1 MNLSDLN
8 IAISN
13 TCNFDYCKVPSP
25 KKVNFSSSNEISAFF
40 NAADKEFSLLILEN
54 IVLKEDILNKILSKN
69 ANFAFLYS
77 EYYDNVNNYIPLC
90 DYTEGSVRDDFDFGK
105 CLIVNNRLAKE
116 AVKTLDK
123 EISLAGF
130 YDFRLQMSVLGKII
144 KTENFYTLYNI
155 ENKDFETAHFAYC
168 EPRNQNYQKEA
179 EKVFTKFLKQINAYI
194 QPVNSE
200 VKDFDKIVN
209 SYKTRLSVI
218 IPVRNRKDTIQ
229 DAINSALSQK
239 TNFQFNVIVVD
250 NFSTD
255 GTTEKIGGIKD
266 PRLIHVVPKEKNLG
280 IGGCWNLGASNENCG
295 AFSVQLDSDDVYS
308 NENVLQKISDKFM
321 TEKCGVLIGS
331 YRLTDFEMK
340 PFSDFIIDHKEYTK
354 ENGANNALRV
364 NGFGAPRCYLTSLIR
379 IEKFKNFSYGE
390 DYDLCLRLSRKY
402 KLSRIFEVLYLCRR
416 WGGNSDANLTPQKIT
431 ENNTLKDTFRTEEIK
446 IRKGK

>member
-25 KKVNFSSSNEISAFF
+25 KKVNFSSTNEISAFF
-40 NAADKEFSLLILEN
+40 NDADKEFSLLILEN

-116 AVKTLDK
+116 AVRTLDK

-130 YDFRLQMSVLGKII
+130 YDFRLQMSVWGKII

-179 EKVFTKFLKQINAYI
+179 EKVFTKFLKQTGAYI
-194 QPVNSE
+194 SPVNEE
-200 VKDFDKIVN
+200 VKDFDKIVS

-218 IPVRNRKDTIQ
+218 IPVRNRKNTIQ
-229 DAINSALSQK
+229 DAINSALGQK
-239 TNFQFNVIVVD
+239 TDFQFNVIVVD

-255 GTTEKIGGIKD
+255 GTTEKIDEIKD
-266 PRLIHVVPKEKNLG
+266 GRLIHVVPTKKNLG
-280 IGGCWNLGASNENCG
+280 IGGCWNLGVENENCG

-308 NENVLQKISDKFM
+308 NENVLQKIGDKFM

-340 PFSDFIIDHKEYTK
+340 PISDFIIDHKEYTK

-379 IEKFKNFSYGE
+379 TEKFKNFSYGE

>member
-1 MNLSDLN
+1 MDLSDLN

-40 NAADKEFSLLILEN
+40 NDADKEFSLLILEN

-209 SYKTRLSVI
+209 SYKKRLSVI
-218 IPVRNRKDTIQ
+218 IPVRNRKNTIQ
-229 DAINSALSQK
+229 DAINSALGQK
-239 TNFQFNVIVVD
+239 TDFQFNVIVVD

-255 GTTEKIGGIKD
+255 GTTEKIDEIKD
-266 PRLIHVVPKEKNLG
+266 GRLIHVVPTKKNLG
-280 IGGCWNLGASNENCG
+280 IGGCWNLGVENENCG

-308 NENVLQKISDKFM
+308 NENVLQKI
-321 TEKCGVLIGS
+321 
-331 YRLTDFEMK
+331 
-340 PFSDFIIDHKEYTK
+340 
-354 ENGANNALRV
+354 
-364 NGFGAPRCYLTSLIR
+364 
-379 IEKFKNFSYGE
+379 
-390 DYDLCLRLSRKY
+390 
-402 KLSRIFEVLYLCRR
+402 
-416 WGGNSDANLTPQKIT
+416 
-431 ENNTLKDTFRTEEIK
+431 
-446 IRKGK
+446 

>member
-25 KKVNFSSSNEISAFF
+25 KKVNFSSTNEISAFF
-40 NAADKEFSLLILEN
+40 NDADKEFSLLILEN

-218 IPVRNRKDTIQ
+218 IPVRNRKNTIQ

-255 GTTEKIGGIKD
+255 GTTEKIDEIKD
-266 PRLIHVVPKEKNLG
+266 GRLIHVVPTKKNLG
-280 IGGCWNLGASNENCG
+280 IGGCWNLGVENENCG

-340 PFSDFIIDHKEYTK
+340 PISDFIIDHKEYTK

-379 IEKFKNFSYGE
+379 TEKFKNFSYGE

-402 KLSRIFEVLYLCRR
+402 KLARIFEVLYLCRR

>member
-218 IPVRNRKDTIQ
+218 IPVRNRKNTIQ

-255 GTTEKIGGIKD
+255 GTTEKIDEIKD
-266 PRLIHVVPKEKNLG
+266 GRLIHVVPTKKNLG
-280 IGGCWNLGASNENCG
+280 IGGCWNLGVENENCG

-340 PFSDFIIDHKEYTK
+340 PISDFIIDHKEYTK

-379 IEKFKNFSYGE
+379 TEKFKNFSYGE

-402 KLSRIFEVLYLCRR
+402 KLARIFEVLYLCRR